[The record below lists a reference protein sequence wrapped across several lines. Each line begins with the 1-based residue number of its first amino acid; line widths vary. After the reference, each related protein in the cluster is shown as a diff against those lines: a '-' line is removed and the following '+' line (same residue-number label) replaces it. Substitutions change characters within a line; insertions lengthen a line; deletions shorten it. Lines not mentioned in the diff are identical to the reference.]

1 MKAFEQREALQ
12 SLDVPHVDGRVPPHL
27 HSTNIKCNVKKKQRE
42 VCGRADE
49 GADGLKKLKLLQ
61 HLQNNKF

>member
-27 HSTNIKCNVKKKQRE
+27 HSTNIKLDVNGEETAR
-42 VCGRADE
+42 
-49 GADGLKKLKLLQ
+49 ADGLKKLKLLQ
-61 HLQNNKF
+61 HLQNNEF